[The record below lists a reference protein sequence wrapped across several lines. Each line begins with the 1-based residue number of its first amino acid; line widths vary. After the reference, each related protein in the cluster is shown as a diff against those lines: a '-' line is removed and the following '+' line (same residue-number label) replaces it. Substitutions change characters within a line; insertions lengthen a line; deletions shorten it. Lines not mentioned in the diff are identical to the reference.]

1 MSAIVNSNNIIFANG
16 GGGSG
21 NPVYYVHTASIELEK
36 VKEVIEN
43 SGVVIPYY
51 TVMGGSY
58 FFNLD
63 TQAAAGSKR
72 GYTFVNDGLSSQMRC
87 MVWESGVSGEAD
99 YATGVDMSTAYY
111 QVPQVS
117 SQTTS
122 TSGLS
127 FYGSTGYNAHY
138 VFLKSNENDGQPME
152 LELPA
157 RSETD
162 IFYDAKLGAYDST
175 DDVGLRIGVKATSST
190 ANDDYL
196 SDNSIVFPKTEN
208 DNGRTCNYASVF
220 RVRNESYS
228 PITVYPAV
236 RTDWYGA
243 FPADSEYWVDDDSIK
258 TRSYPL

>member
-1 MSAIVNSNNIIFANG
+1 MPAIVNSNNVIFAN

-36 VKEVIEN
+36 VKEVIAN

-63 TQAAAGSKR
+63 TQAVAGTKR
-72 GYTFVNDGLSSQMRC
+72 GYTFVNDSISSQMHC
-87 MVWESGVSGEAD
+87 FVWESGVSGQAD
-99 YATGVDMSTAYY
+99 YATGVDMNTAYY

-117 SQTTS
+117 SQSTS
-122 TSGLS
+122 TSGCE
-127 FYGSTGYNAHY
+127 FYGSTAYNAHY
-138 VFLKSNENDGQPME
+138 VFLNSNENVGQPME

-162 IFYDAKLGAYDST
+162 IFYNAKIGAFDSDA
-175 DDVGLRIGVKATSST
+175 DVGLRIGVKST
-190 ANDDYL
+190 TTTAEDYI
-196 SDNSIVFPKTEN
+196 SEDSIIFPMTEN
-208 DNGRTCNYASVF
+208 DNGRTCNYGTVL
-220 RVRNESYS
+220 RVRNDSYS
-228 PITVYPAV
+228 PVTVYPAV

-243 FPADSEYWVDDDSIK
+243 FPEDSRFYVSEDSIK

>member
-1 MSAIVNSNNIIFANG
+1 MAALHNSNNIIFANG
-16 GGGSG
+16 GGGAG

-87 MVWESGVSGEAD
+87 LVWESGVSGQAD
-99 YATGVDMSTAYY
+99 YATGVDMSTSYY

-122 TSGLS
+122 TSGLY
-127 FYGSTGYNAHY
+127 FYGNTAYDAKC
-138 VFLKSNENDGQPME
+138 VFLNSNENAGQPME

-157 RSETD
+157 RAETD
-162 IFYDAKLGAYDST
+162 IFYNANVIGFDTNEDSKFHF
-175 DDVGLRIGVKATSST
+175 GIKETSTT
-190 ANDDYL
+190 A
-196 SDNSIVFPKTEN
+196 SDWLDRDTIVFPEN
-208 DNGRTCNYASVF
+208 DDNGNQVHYSTVLRY
-220 RVRNESYS
+220 RNESYS
-228 PITVYPAV
+228 PKTVYLACS
-236 RTDWYGA
+236 TNDKGA
-243 FPADSEYWVDDDSIK
+243 LPADAMYAIGEDSLK